1 MNKLD
6 MMVGYEI
13 SFYEKK
19 FEENSKKLSYYM
31 HRCFNETIGNKVAGI
46 AIEENLLYAWSYYFV
61 EIADSEA
68 KMGDRIMMGLINH
81 FNQLLQ
87 DENVKING
95 EEGAKLMIDP
105 SFCRVWFG
113 TSLNVMLVKKY
124 GEADYKEVFDYIKE
138 NYLQKECK
146 VRTLNLSE

>member
-19 FEENSKKLSYYM
+19 FKDNSKKLSYYM

-61 EIADSEA
+61 EIADLEA
-68 KMGDRIMMGLINH
+68 EMGDRIMMGLINH

-87 DENVKING
+87 DKNVKING

-124 GEADYKEVFDYIKE
+124 GEADYREVFDYIKE
-138 NYLQKECK
+138 SYLKKECK
-146 VRTLNLSE
+146 VRKLNLSE